1 MNEEIEKELESFLS
15 SISPE
20 DLKDMVDEFDSEF
33 ERGDFSFGSATDFMF
48 EIPQVSFNVPTFSV
62 GCFENPIEPECNFVK
77 AA

>member
-1 MNEEIEKELESFLS
+1 MNEEIEKELSSFLS

-20 DLKDMVDEFDSEF
+20 ELKNMVDEFDSEF
-33 ERGDFSFGSATDFMF
+33 ERGEFSFGSATDFMF

-62 GCFENPIEPECNFVK
+62 GIFENSIEPDCNYVK

>member
-33 ERGDFSFGSATDFMF
+33 EY
-48 EIPQVSFNVPTFSV
+48 VPV
-62 GCFENPIEPECNFVK
+62 DVKDIDEENCY
-77 AA
+77 A